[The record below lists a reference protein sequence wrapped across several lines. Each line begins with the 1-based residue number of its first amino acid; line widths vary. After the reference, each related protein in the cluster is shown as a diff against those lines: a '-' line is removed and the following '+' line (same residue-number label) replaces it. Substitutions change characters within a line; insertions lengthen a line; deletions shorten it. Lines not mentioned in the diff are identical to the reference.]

1 MDADTVNAIC
11 NVFLVV
17 IGIIGLTLV
26 RSERRTRILA

>member
-1 MDADTVNAIC
+1 MDADTVNAVC

-26 RSERRTRILA
+26 RKTI